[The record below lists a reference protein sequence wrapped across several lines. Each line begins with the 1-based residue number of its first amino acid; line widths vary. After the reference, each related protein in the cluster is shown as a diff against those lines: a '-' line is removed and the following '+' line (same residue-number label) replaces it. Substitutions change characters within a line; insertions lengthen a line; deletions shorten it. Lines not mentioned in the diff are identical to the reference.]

1 MKTTN
6 FLRMVLMAGIL
17 ASGMNVLAQGRGH
30 DKGHH
35 AGKHPGNHHHDTKRY
50 VCDAHHCHHP
60 VYAYHSAPVVERRV
74 VYHYNQPRY
83 VYYRDYDVYFDNQ
96 RNVFISFSGR
106 NWTATTSIPVHMHRV
121 DLRRAN
127 WSSVNYYQDDF
138 TQRLE
143 VRRAGGRMCSD
154 W

>member
-17 ASGMNVLAQGRGH
+17 ASGMNVFAQGRGH
-30 DKGHH
+30 NKGHH
-35 AGKHPGNHHHDTKRY
+35 AGKHHGNHDHDNNRY
-50 VCDAHHCHHP
+50 SYNDRHDHHP
-60 VYAYHSAPVVERRV
+60 VHVYHSAPVVERRT

-83 VYYRDYDVYFDNQ
+83 VYYRDYDVYFDNS

-106 NWTATTSIPVHMHRV
+106 NWTVTSSLPVHMRRI
-121 DLRRAN
+121 DLRRATC
-127 WSSVNYYQDDF
+127 SSINYYQDDF

>member
-35 AGKHPGNHHHDTKRY
+35 SDNHHGNHDHDNNRYTYNDHHN
-50 VCDAHHCHHP
+50 HHP
-60 VYAYHSAPVVERRV
+60 VYVYHSAPVVERRV

-83 VYYRDYDVYFDNQ
+83 VYYRDYDVYFDNR
-96 RNVFISFSGR
+96 RNVFISYSGR
-106 NWTATTSIPVHMHRV
+106 NWTVTSSLPVHMHHV

-127 WSSVNYYQDDF
+127 YSTVNYYQDDF